1 MCSRIL
7 SAATGVA
14 AETEVVTE
22 EEATTLAQVVE
33 ETGADAET
41 STITAGALR
50 AGVATVH
57 TMSTL
62 ISLISFLTTLPTQIS
77 VLEDV
82 AAAECIM
89 CSLNL
94 LTLALP
100 ATVAEAEAG
109 GRRGLR
115 TNLLAVDIDVGF
127 ITEELP
133 GIPLPNLLALA
144 LELVAVVANEGVKGV
159 LGVLLVVEVTAR
171 VTSLCWLSF
180 V

>member
-14 AETEVVTE
+14 AEAEVATE
-22 EEATTLAQVVE
+22 EETTTEVVE
-33 ETGADAET
+33 ETGAVEGT
-41 STITAGALR
+41 STTTGAVR
-50 AGVATVH
+50 AGVAAVH

-62 ISLISFLTTLPTQIS
+62 ISLISFLTTLPTQTS

-89 CSLNL
+89 CNLNR

-115 TNLLAVDIDVGF
+115 TNLLAVDIDIGF

-133 GIPLPNLLALA
+133 GIPLPNLLALV

-159 LGVLLVVEVTAR
+159 LGVLLVVVTAR